1 MAVHS
6 GGCRRGRFHIWLLT
20 SLFLTILIGF
30 YSSLAWGQVTS
41 GSLTGVVTD
50 PSGAAIPGTKVVL
63 TDINKAYDYP
73 ATTDATGRYLITNL
87 PPSTYRISAQIQG
100 FKTFTQK
107 GITLDVGTKLSV
119 DIRMELGTTTQSVE
133 VAATAPL
140 LSTQDSVT
148 GQEVN
153 RDLINNLPLY
163 GRNVM
168 DLALLAPGV
177 SNGIGVA
184 YGPGGNGNNFV
195 SNGGRNGTNEILI
208 DGVSATGND
217 PATTV
222 VAVLYTPSV
231 DAVQEFKLVQ
241 NNYSADEGMSG
252 NTYINMVMRS
262 GTNAFHGS
270 VYEYLRNQALNANN
284 FFSNRQGGHL
294 PAVRQNNYGA
304 TFGGPI
310 RKDKTFFFADW
321 EGFRAHSGTTASG
334 AVPSAAMRQGDFGE
348 ICGEANGPAPGATFN
363 AQGMCSNPKGQL
375 WDPYSDTYSAALGGR
390 VASTFIPNNNMAL
403 FQSAGNPNLNGTGY
417 QLPAVSGNLIDPVS
431 SKIMGYFP
439 SPNVYVGSPNYNP
452 LSNWTGSGINTNY
465 FDKFDVRIDQRFT
478 EKTSFSARFS
488 MVQAGNHGWNCFGN
502 AMDPCTAG
510 PGVTPARSVALI
522 FNHTFSP
529 MMLLSVSLGFTRGL
543 SSTQSVNSDFPNFN
557 AITALGEKPYMS
569 DSGFAT
575 SPIIAISSG
584 YAMVGPNSIGSQGWV
599 HWKQAQEVWETL
611 PILTYVRGRH
621 ELKFGGEW
629 RVLPVNYF
637 KDTQPGG
644 TFTFTQFATSQYVA
658 SSGGDAMASFLTG
671 SGIGGSGGYSIT
683 PSFASQNHRFALFA
697 QDNWRFSSKLTL
709 NLGLRYDLE
718 TPRTERFNHLWYF
731 DPTKPV
737 PLTVPAIST
746 WPGSPLPYL
755 PDVTHPTGALVNV
768 GSAGSPDRHSVDTYY
783 KDFGP
788 RVGLAYKLTP
798 DLVFRSGYGIFY
810 EPTRFGAA
818 GGANLGNTGWG
829 AGTTWLP
836 TYQGDGAT
844 PWSRLSDPFPS
855 GINLPKGGTLG
866 PLTNIGMA
874 MQEPSRGMS
883 LSPPYMQTW
892 SGGFQY
898 QTKGGW
904 LIDASY
910 VGTKGTH
917 LYYYMAG
924 QLNLLGRW
932 VEGEASNPGLVT
944 ALNTMVPNPY
954 YGVIT
959 TTGCSLCV
967 TNVAASTLMTQYP
980 YYNGAWNN
988 FAAMANSTYHAFQ
1001 LRVEKRMA
1009 NGLEVLATYTNSK
1022 SLDDSSVGTNKMDSA
1037 FVEARNPNVPQA
1049 EKSLSEWDI
1058 PQVLQFSYVWQLP
1071 VGKGKKWGTNFN
1083 SVVNGVLGGWQTNGI
1098 WRFDNGQ
1105 PLEVTLSGGKCPS
1118 TYNCGFPNQT
1128 GPLQRNPKANWLLTG
1143 TGNGYFAN
1151 GSSVLSVPPNYV
1163 IGDGPREQPNI
1174 RLPGTSNA
1182 SLSLFKEFS
1191 LAKMREGS
1199 HLEFR
1204 MEAFNALNHP
1214 QFAGPS
1220 ATWGTTSFGQVT
1232 KQANLPRQLQMALK
1246 LYF

>member
-1 MAVHS
+1 MSDHS
-6 GGCRRGRFHIWLLT
+6 GGCRGGRFRIGLLT
-20 SLFLTILIGF
+20 SLFLIILMGF
-30 YSSLAWGQVTS
+30 YSPLAWGQITS

-50 PSGAAIPGTKVVL
+50 PSGAVVPGAKVVL
-63 TDINKAYDYP
+63 TDVNKGYDYA
-73 ATTDATGRYLITNL
+73 ATTDAVGRYLITNL
-87 PPSTYRISAQIQG
+87 PPSNYKLTVHNPG
-100 FKTFTQK
+100 FMAFTQK
-107 GITLDVGTKLSV
+107 GITLDVGTRLSV
-119 DIRMELGTTTQSVE
+119 DVHLQLGATAQTVE

-140 LSTQDSVT
+140 MATQDAVT

-153 RDLINNLPLY
+153 RNLINGLPLY
-163 GRNVM
+163 GRSVM
-168 DLALLAPGV
+168 DLAYLAPGV
-177 SNGIGVA
+177 TSGIGVA
-184 YGPGGNGNNFV
+184 YGPNQSPNDFV
-195 SNGGRNGTNEILI
+195 SNGGRNATNEILI

-241 NNYSADEGMSG
+241 NNYSAEEGMSG

-262 GTNAFHGS
+262 GTNSFHGS

-284 FFSNRQGGHL
+284 FFSNEAGGHL
-294 PAVRQNNYGA
+294 PAVRQNNYGL

-310 RKDKTFFFADW
+310 RKDKTFFFVDW
-321 EGFRAHSGTTASG
+321 EGFRTHSGTTASG
-334 AVPSAAMRQGDFGE
+334 GVPSAAMRQGNFAE
-348 ICGEANGPAPGATFN
+348 ICSSGFNSSGICQDANGAN
-363 AQGMCSNPKGQL
+363 QL

-390 VASTFIPNNNMAL
+390 VASVPIPYNNLAN
-403 FQSAGNPNLNGTGY
+403 FTSAGNPNLNGTGY
-417 QLPAVSGNLIDPVS
+417 QLAAVPGNLIDPVA
-431 SKIMGYFP
+431 SKIMSYFP
-439 SPNVYVGSPNYNP
+439 LPNVNVGNSSYTRFN
-452 LSNWTGSGINTNY
+452 NWTGSGITTGY

-478 EKTSFSARFS
+478 EKTSFSARVS
-488 MVQAGNHGWNCFGN
+488 MNQQGSHNWNCFGN
-502 AMDPCTAG
+502 ALDPCTAG

-522 FNHTFSP
+522 LNHTFSP
-529 MMLLSVSLGFTRGL
+529 TMLLSLSFGFTRGL
-543 SSTQSVNSDFPNFN
+543 SSTESVNADFPGFN
-557 AITALGEKPYMS
+557 AITTLGEKAYMA
-569 DSGFAT
+569 DSGFVT

-584 YAMVGPNSIGSQGWV
+584 YVAVGPNSIGSQGWV
-599 HWKQAQEVWETL
+599 HWKQAQEVWQTL
-611 PILTYVRGRH
+611 PILTYMRGHH

-644 TFTFTQFATSQYVA
+644 TFTFTQFANSQYVA
-658 SSGGDAMASFLTG
+658 SGGGDAMAAFLTG
-671 SGIGGSGGYSIT
+671 IGIGGSGGYSIT
-683 PSFASQNHRFALFA
+683 PYFASQNHRFAGFA
-697 QDNWRFSSKLTL
+697 QDNWRFNSKLTL

-718 TPRTERFNHLWYF
+718 IPRTERYNHLWYF
-731 DPTKPV
+731 NPQLPV
-737 PLTVPAIST
+737 PMTVPAISPAT
-746 WPGSPLPYL
+746 WPSGLPYL

-768 GSAGSPDRHSVDTYY
+768 TNADRHSVDTYY

-798 DLVFRSGYGIFY
+798 NLVWRSGYGIFY
-810 EPTRFGAA
+810 EPTRFGAG

-844 PWSRLSDPFPS
+844 PWSRLADPFPS
-855 GINLPKGGTLG
+855 GINIPQGGKLG

-874 MQEPSRGMS
+874 MQEPARNMS
-883 LSPPYMQTW
+883 LTPPYMQTW

-898 QTKGGW
+898 ELPHGF
-904 LIDASY
+904 LVDASY

-932 VEGEASNPGLVT
+932 VEQEATNPALVT

-959 TTGCSLCV
+959 TPGCSLCV
-967 TNVAASTLMTQYP
+967 TKLAANVLMTRYP

-988 FAAMANSTYHAFQ
+988 FAALANSSYNAFQ

-1022 SLDDSSVGTNKMDSA
+1022 SLDDSSVGTDKLDSA
-1037 FVEARNPNVPQA
+1037 FVDARNPNVPQA
-1049 EKSLSEWDI
+1049 ERSLSEWDI
-1058 PQVLQFSYVWQLP
+1058 PQVFQFAYLWQVP
-1071 VGKGKKWGTNFN
+1071 VGKGKRWGGNFN
-1083 SVVNGVLGGWQTNGI
+1083 SVVNAFLGGWQTNGI
-1098 WRFDNGQ
+1098 WRFDDGQ
-1105 PLEVTLSGGKCPS
+1105 PLSIGLSGGKCPAS
-1118 TYNCGFPNQT
+1118 YNCGFPNQT
-1128 GPLQRNPKANWLLTG
+1128 GPLQRNPKSLWLTQ
-1143 TGNGYFAN
+1143 GYFAN

-1163 IGDGPREQPNI
+1163 IGDAPREQPNI
-1174 RLPGTSNA
+1174 RRPGTSNA
-1182 SLSLFKEFS
+1182 SLSLFKEFN
-1191 LAKMREGS
+1191 LNKMREGS

-1214 QFAGPS
+1214 QFGGIG
-1220 ATWGTTSFGQVT
+1220 ATWNTGSFGSVT
-1232 KQANLPRQLQMALK
+1232 SQANLPRQVQLALK